1 MASEQKSAAG
11 DNIGP
16 GSSNVNS
23 SKSSKD
29 DPKYSDISDAADGAG
44 TSHKKDRGGKSSE
57 GKHSK
62 PHNKSSKPVSG
73 KQKSPERSR
82 SSSYSTRR

>member
-62 PHNKSSKPVSG
+62 PILKEGLRETEVSREI
-73 KQKSPERSR
+73 KIVILFH
-82 SSSYSTRR
+82 